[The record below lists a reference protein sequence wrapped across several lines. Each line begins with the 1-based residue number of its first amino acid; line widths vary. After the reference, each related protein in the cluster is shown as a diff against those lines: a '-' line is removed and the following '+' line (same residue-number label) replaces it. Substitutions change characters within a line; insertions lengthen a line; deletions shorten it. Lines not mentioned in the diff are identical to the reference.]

1 MQPDPLVIRSDAQL
15 NVFSVWPLNPKKQ
28 DLFRSRSIWF
38 WSYISIHRRT
48 LWLTTQYFSGFF
60 LLSNDFICCFWFEIL
75 TWEEESGKAISVVCD
90 MGKGLS
96 K

>member
-1 MQPDPLVIRSDAQL
+1 MVDDSI
-15 NVFSVWPLNPKKQ
+15 FF
-28 DLFRSRSIWF
+28 LFF
-38 WSYISIHRRT
+38 
-48 LWLTTQYFSGFF
+48 LL